1 MAKEFHFEPYS
12 ICLSI
17 CFI

>member
-12 ICLSI
+12 IGLSI